1 MANYETLN
9 KGEWSEVF
17 ALLRTLSDGILKGC
31 NARLEHQINNTIP
44 FIYLKHTAV
53 NGSDIHYYIE
63 NENIK
68 IISQTDTKIISRAS
82 LNSAANIIFDKI
94 ISSNS
99 RTFRVIE
106 IDNILVE
113 MQHPRLKSPT
123 TSKSDFIIALS
134 ENNQLLER
142 GFSVKSNLGANTSLV
157 NASKATNFLFEVLS
171 VKSEWLP
178 LKAKKLVANIPVES
192 IRFLGM
198 DNTTYHH
205 NLQLIDLQLP
215 QIISFMLIHYFR
227 GLSTRI
233 SDLLA
238 EITRQNPLSLSNT
251 DLYRAKIED
260 FLVSSALGMVPT
272 QEWNRLHSADGGM
285 MIVKEN
291 REVVTFYCINAQSM
305 TYFRQYLIKNSYLDT
320 ASTTRHGFGRIYEG
334 NKLKLNLLIR
344 L

>member
-123 TSKSDFIIALS
+123 TSKSDLIIALS

-291 REVVTFYCINAQSM
+291 REVVTFYCINTQSM

>member
-31 NARLEHQINNTIP
+31 NARLEHQINDTIP

-53 NGSDIHYYIE
+53 NGSDIHYHIE

-68 IISQTDTKIISRAS
+68 IISQTDTTIISRSS
-82 LNSAANIIFDKI
+82 LNSAANTVFEKI
-94 ISSNS
+94 INSSN
-99 RTFRVIE
+99 RTFRIIE
-106 IDNILVE
+106 IDNILEE
-113 MQHPRLKSPT
+113 MQYPRLKSPT
-123 TSKSDFIIALS
+123 ASKSDLIIALV
-134 ENNQLLER
+134 ENSQAIER
-142 GFSVKSNLGANTSLV
+142 GFNVKSNLGANTSLV
-157 NASKATNFLFEVLS
+157 NASKATNFLFEISS
-171 VKSEWLP
+171 VKSEWLS
-178 LKAKKLVANIPVES
+178 LKAKKLVANIPIEN

-215 QIISFMLIHYFR
+215 QIIAFMLIHYLR

-305 TYFRQYLIKNSYLDT
+305 TYFRQYLIENCYLDT
-320 ASTTRHGFGRIYEG
+320 ASTTRHGFGRIYDD

>member
-31 NARLEHQINNTIP
+31 NARLEHQINDTIP

-53 NGSDIHYYIE
+53 NGSDIYYHVE

-68 IISQTDTKIISRAS
+68 IINLTDTKIISRSS

-94 ISSNS
+94 TNSNS
-99 RTFRVIE
+99 RTFRIIE
-106 IDNILVE
+106 IDNILE
-113 MQHPRLKSPT
+113 EIQHPRLKSPT
-123 TSKSDFIIALS
+123 ASKSDLIIAIS
-134 ENNQLLER
+134 EKNRFVER

-157 NASKATNFLFEVLS
+157 NASKATNFLFEISS

-192 IRFLGM
+192 IRFIGM

-215 QIISFMLIHYFR
+215 QIIAFMLIHYFR

-238 EITRQNPLSLSNT
+238 EITHQNPLSLSNT
-251 DLYRAKIED
+251 DLYRAKIEE

-285 MIVKEN
+285 MIVKES

-305 TYFRQYLIKNSYLDT
+305 NYFRQYLIENCYLDT
-320 ASTTRHGFGRIYEG
+320 ASTTRHGFGRVYDD
-334 NKLKLNLLIR
+334 NKLKLNLLVR

>member
-31 NARLEHQINNTIP
+31 NARLEHQINDTIP

-53 NGSDIHYYIE
+53 NGSNIHYHIE

-68 IISQTDTKIISRAS
+68 IISQTKSTMISRSS

-99 RTFRVIE
+99 RTFRVIQ
-106 IDNILVE
+106 IDNILEE

-123 TSKSDFIIALS
+123 ASKSDLIIALS
-134 ENNQLLER
+134 ENNQTIER

-157 NASKATNFLFEVLS
+157 NASKATNFLFEISS
-171 VKSEWLP
+171 VQPEWLN
-178 LKAKKLVANIPVES
+178 LKAKKLVGQIPVEN
-192 IRFLGM
+192 IHFLGM
-198 DNTTYHH
+198 DNVTYHH

-215 QIISFMLIHYFR
+215 QIVAFMLVHYFR
-227 GLSTRI
+227 GSSTKI
-233 SDLLA
+233 SNLLD
-238 EITRQNPLSLSNT
+238 EIIQQNPLNLLET
-251 DLYRAKIED
+251 TLYRAKIED

-305 TYFRQYLIKNSYLDT
+305 TYFRQYLIENCYLDT
-320 ASTTRHGFGRIYEG
+320 ASTTRHGFGRIYDD

>member
-17 ALLRTLSDGILKGC
+17 ALLRTLSDGILKSC
-31 NARLEHQINNTIP
+31 NARLEHKINDTLP

-53 NGSDIHYYIE
+53 NGSDIHYHVE

-68 IISQTDTKIISRAS
+68 ITSQTDTTMISRSS
-82 LNSAANIIFDKI
+82 LNAAANIIFDKI
-94 ISSNS
+94 ISSKS

-106 IDNILVE
+106 INNILVE

-123 TSKSDFIIALS
+123 ASKSDLIIALS
-134 ENNQLLER
+134 ENNQFVER

-157 NASKATNFLFEVLS
+157 NASKATNFLFELLS

-215 QIISFMLIHYFR
+215 QIIAFMLIHYFR

-233 SDLLA
+233 SDLLT
-238 EITRQNPLSLSNT
+238 EIIHQNPLSLSNT

-260 FLVSSALGMVPT
+260 FLVSSALGMIPT

-291 REVVTFYCINAQSM
+291 REVVTFYCINDQSM
-305 TYFRQYLIKNSYLDT
+305 NYFRQYLIENCYLDT
-320 ASTTRHGFGRIYEG
+320 ASTTRHGFGRVYDD
-334 NKLKLNLLIR
+334 NKLKLNLLVR

>member
-31 NARLEHQINNTIP
+31 NARLEHQINDTIP

-53 NGSDIHYYIE
+53 NGSDIHYHIE
-63 NENIK
+63 RENIK
-68 IISQTDTKIISRAS
+68 ITNLMNTTFISRSS

-94 ISSNS
+94 TSPNN
-99 RTFRVIE
+99 RTFRIIE
-106 IDNILVE
+106 IDNILAE
-113 MQHPRLKSPT
+113 LQSPRLKSPT
-123 TSKSDFIIALS
+123 TSKSDLIIALS
-134 ENNQLLER
+134 ENNQSIER

-157 NASKATNFLFEVLS
+157 NASKATNFLFEIS
-171 VKSEWLP
+171 TVKYEWLP

-198 DNTTYHH
+198 DNSTYHH

-215 QIISFMLIHYFR
+215 NIIAFMLVHYFR
-227 GLSTRI
+227 GLSTHI
-233 SDLLA
+233 SDLLV
-238 EITRQNPLSLSNT
+238 EIIRQNPLNLSNT
-251 DLYRAKIED
+251 DLYQAKVED

-272 QEWNRLHSADGGM
+272 QKWNRLHSADGGM
-285 MIVKEN
+285 MIIKDN
-291 REVVTFYCINAQSM
+291 QEVVTFYCINAQSM
-305 TYFRQYLIKNSYLDT
+305 AYFRQYLIENCYLDT
-320 ASTTRHGFGRIYEG
+320 ASTTRHGFGRIYDK